1 MKETSKKQNGFYVPT
16 ALKATIIITV
26 ALFVVIAMTLGGFLI
41 AELVSDGGS
50 EPIQSDGGGSSNKKD
65 PSAKDTDAIQAGVVT
80 PSGKKPLYP
89 TTATKANYLSTSN
102 EGTADASSV
111 ISSKSTILVEVGS
124 NTSVAEKN
132 ADLRIYPASMTKVMT
147 LVVVCENIT
156 SLDTKLEVTQ
166 EALDYMVQ
174 TEGSGVGLKVGE
186 KLTVKDYI
194 YLMTY
199 QSDTIASVL
208 LAEHVGGTQE
218 NFVKMMND
226 TAAKIGMTS
235 SHFANCT
242 GLHDES
248 NYSTCRDMAALMLYA
263 LDNTYAKKMLT
274 EFHGYELDRDDAAGN
289 PDITVYSTWYSGRFK
304 DNPNLKTSTIIGGKT
319 GFEDISG
326 YTLLTYAK
334 GDNGKYYINVTVT
347 RDKTLGEGGL
357 SLDVS
362 RHVAEVKQIYNTYV
376 K

>member
-1 MKETSKKQNGFYVPT
+1 MKEKSKKQGGIYIPT
-16 ALKATIIITV
+16 AFKAIFIATA
-26 ALFVVIAMTLGGFLI
+26 ALFVIIALTLGGFLI
-41 AELVSDGGS
+41 AEIVSDGGS
-50 EPIQSDGGGSSNKKD
+50 EPIQTDGGGSSNKKD
-65 PSAKDTDAIQAGVVT
+65 PSTKDTDAVQAGIV
-80 PSGKKPLYP
+80 KPNKNALYQ
-89 TTATKANYLSTSN
+89 TTTTRDNYLSISDANTV
-102 EGTADASSV
+102 DASDL

-124 NTSVAEKN
+124 NTAVAEKN

-166 EALDYMVQ
+166 DALNYMTQ
-174 TEGSGVGLKVGE
+174 TGGSGVGLKVGE

-194 YLMTY
+194 YLVSY
-199 QSDTIASVL
+199 QSDTIASIL

-226 TAAKIGMTS
+226 TAAKIGMTN
-235 SHFANCT
+235 SHFANPT
-242 GLHDES
+242 GLHDEN

-263 LDNTYAKKMLT
+263 LDNPMAKKALT
-274 EFHGYELDRDDAAGN
+274 EYNGYALDRDDESGF
-289 PDITVYSTWYSGRFK
+289 PDITLYSHWYSDRFK
-304 DNPNLKTSTIIGGKT
+304 DNPNLKTSTITGGKT

-334 GDNGKYYINVTVT
+334 GDNGKYYINVMVT
-347 RDKTLGEGGL
+347 RDSMNGL
-357 SLDVS
+357 SLS
-362 RHVAEVKQIYNTYV
+362 KSGHMEEVKKMYNTYV